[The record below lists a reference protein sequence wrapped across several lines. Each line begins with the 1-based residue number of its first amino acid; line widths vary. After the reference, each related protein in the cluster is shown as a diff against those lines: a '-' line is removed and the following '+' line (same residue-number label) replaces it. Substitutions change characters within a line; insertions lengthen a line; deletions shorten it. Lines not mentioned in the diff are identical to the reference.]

1 MDEQIAE
8 VKADTSLL
16 EGDKDL
22 LFPYQQSIDN
32 ARKHIKTLKA
42 VKVFENVGHGIETYG
57 KAMNYI
63 GQIIKSYR

>member
-1 MDEQIAE
+1 MRTRTTAGEHKKRYMDEQIAE

-32 ARKHIKTLKA
+32 A
-42 VKVFENVGHGIETYG
+42 ENI
-57 KAMNYI
+57 
-63 GQIIKSYR
+63 